1 MKLIVP
7 VPFSRHKKYVNL
19 EEIEVEYVE
28 GNKEVRM
35 ALDKFIEKM
44 LTRICTLEK
53 QVLPT
58 S

>member
-1 MKLIVP
+1 MKVIVP
-7 VPFSRHKKYVNL
+7 IPFSRHKKYVNL

-28 GNKEVRM
+28 GNKQVRVT
-35 ALDKFIEKM
+35 LEQFIEKM